1 MMTTKTNDSA
11 RAYLEPL
18 LTVADLERL
27 LRVDR
32 RTVRRL
38 WERGQLP
45 PPLKIGGSNRWKSDE
60 IADALERLRRG

>member
-1 MMTTKTNDSA
+1 LNTKTNDPASA
-11 RAYLEPL
+11 ALEPL
-18 LTVADLERL
+18 LTIADLERL

-45 PPLKIGGSNRWKSDE
+45 PPLKIGGSNRWKK
-60 IADALERLRRG
+60 RGIEQFL

>member
-1 MMTTKTNDSA
+1 MLNTKTNDPA
-11 RAYLEPL
+11 RALLEPL

-38 WERGQLP
+38 WQRGLLP
-45 PPLKIGGSNRWKSDE
+45 RPIKVGGGNRW
-60 IADALERLRRG
+60 RRRDIEPLL

>member
-1 MMTTKTNDSA
+1 MNTKTNDPASA
-11 RAYLEPL
+11 ALEPL
-18 LTVADLERL
+18 LTIADLERL

-45 PPLKIGGSNRWKSDE
+45 PPLKIGGSNRWKKRDIE
-60 IADALERLRRG
+60 QFL